1 MRLRRGNGRRH
12 RWFQSD
18 AELEAEELRD
28 FTRGLGA
35 VACADAERGARVTV
49 VGTLRTVTLR
59 PQTGVPALEAELYD
73 GSGVVVL
80 TWLGRRV
87 IRGITP
93 GRTLVARGRIT
104 ETNDRMTMYNPEY
117 ELVAGG

>member
-1 MRLRRGNGRRH
+1 MRRGAGRGGRR
-12 RWFQSD
+12 WFRSD
-18 AELEAEELRD
+18 AELEAEELQDLARD
-28 FTRGLGA
+28 LGA
-35 VACADAERGARVTV
+35 VPCVAAERGAQVTV

-93 GRTLVARGRIT
+93 GRTVVARGRIT
-104 ETNDRMTMYNPEY
+104 DIQDRRTMYNPEY
-117 ELVAGG
+117 ELLATG

>member
-1 MRLRRGNGRRH
+1 MIGRGAQGWR
-12 RWFQSD
+12 RWFRSS
-18 AELEAEELRD
+18 AEVEAENLRD
-28 FTRGLGA
+28 VARKLGA
-35 VACADAERGARVTV
+35 VPCVEATRGSQVTV

-59 PQTGVPALEAELYD
+59 PQSGVPALEAELYD

-93 GRTLVARGRIT
+93 GRTVVAKGRIT
-104 ETNDRMTMYNPEY
+104 EANDRRTMFNPQY
-117 ELVAGG
+117 DLVAGG

>member
-1 MRLRRGNGRRH
+1 MSGTGVTRWR
-12 RWFQSD
+12 RWFRSS
-18 AELEAEELRD
+18 AEVEAEQLQD
-28 FTRGLGA
+28 FARRLGA
-35 VACADAERGARVTV
+35 VPCVDAERGSRVTV

-59 PQTGVPALEAELYD
+59 PQSGVPALEAELYD

-93 GRTLVARGRIT
+93 GRTVVARGRIT
-104 ETNDRMTMYNPEY
+104 QANDRLTMFNPEY
-117 ELVAGG
+117 DLVAGG